1 MNYPSQETTK
11 NWSLEQREAESR
23 KIIKEAIEKH
33 QGKIATAWSGGK
45 DSTTVL
51 HLIKQEFGKVIIPVV
66 FIDTSVK
73 FPEIYAFRDK
83 LAKEWNLNLIII
95 KNENALKEI
104 EIAKDKKEC
113 CYLLK
118 TLPLRQIIEKNG
130 WQALITAVRWDEQ
143 EARKNEVYISPRE
156 NPPHLRIHPILHFR
170 EIDIWSYIKKYNV
183 PYCELY
189 HKGYRSLGCIPCTQ
203 LGSAEGPER
212 SGRDQSKEEIM
223 QRLRDLGYF

>member
-1 MNYPSQETTK
+1 MDEERLNQ
-11 NWSLEQREAESR
+11 WSLEQKEKESR
-23 KIIKEAIEKH
+23 KIIREAIEKYDED
-33 QGKIATAWSGGK
+33 KIAAAWSGGK

-51 HLIKQEFGKVIIPVV
+51 HLIKQEFGKIIIPVV

-83 LAKEWNLNLIII
+83 LAKEWNLNLTII
-95 KNENALKEI
+95 KNEEALKTI
-104 EIAKDKKEC
+104 KIAENKQEC

-118 TLPLRQIIEKNG
+118 TLPLRKIIESNG

-143 EARKNEVYISPRE
+143 EARKNETYISPRE
-156 NPPHLRIHPILHFR
+156 NPSHIRIHPILHFR
-170 EIDIWSYIKKYNV
+170 EIDIWSYIRKYNV

-189 HKGYRSLGCIPCTQ
+189 HKGYRSLGCMPCTK
-203 LGSAEGPER
+203 LGSAKGPER
-212 SGRDQSKEEIM
+212 SGRDQNKEEIM